1 MKIDDFALRTL
12 WGGLWETLHLRPVG
26 QLWRVTEMSDRLKN
40 HANVFLVIIS
50 GGLSL
55 GFAIGSL
62 PASLERA
69 EVGGVD
75 ILILVRNL
83 YRAPLYRSEWI
94 FKEIIS
100 ILVEKRAK

>member
-1 MKIDDFALRTL
+1 
-12 WGGLWETLHLRPVG
+12 
-26 QLWRVTEMSDRLKN
+26 MSDRPKN

-62 PASLERA
+62 PVSLEHA
-69 EVGGVD
+69 EVGDVD
-75 ILILVRNL
+75 ILNLVRNP

-94 FKEIIS
+94 FEEIFS
-100 ILVEKRAK
+100 ILEEKRAKWTWNRSQTIQKQF